1 MKTFRRCISL
11 LLLLFL
17 TTNSTTLR
25 GKPNRQRVE
34 SNFIQTQTYN
44 KPSLTD
50 ITKTLSS
57 TMSTMLNTGK
67 AVSSKLLSEAHHIET
82 FQSHKHHKEIH
93 LKLKTIRSELNTT
106 KEKLQ
111 KVIQHRDSLQVKLNQ
126 MRAKHNSTVQQL
138 THNLTTQVERFDN
151 LSIAA
156 NLTVDPINGSVVT
169 IPNVTIPIPAPHKL
183 VNRSDCEA
191 PCPCDDLGF
200 SLCECCGSSFPTA
213 IEAKQQAENTE
224 HLVTTTSVGLRSM
237 KHKAEK
243 LEKQCKSE
251 TSTVKDATHHLKML
265 QTALKE
271 AQQSLLEYQRINK
284 SNNANFH
291 GSKRGMASSDIQS
304 YIKSSK
310 HQVLIVDIKMNE
322 TQQKLNVA
330 TTVAHGTCK
339 QWKTAHQE
347 FSSAILLTRNAKVNQ
362 VRTELNAQL
371 DSEKRNVQHQ
381 KEAKILATKSM
392 NRFNLTMLPLLHT
405 MTSNI
410 QEEALNGVI
419 PASIFGLMETSKDI
433 QKGNMLDILNG
444 DCIVFDPHQKVNISI
459 LDLFLK
465 NVQESTLEIQ
475 NSIHSLDQSI
485 AKKSANEQSSRQ
497 QRASLHHLRT
507 VMSGNVVRT
516 NCKDWC
522 GPRIFQKGLDST
534 CAFIKCSGCDQ
545 CTGAHVS
552 SSGLMDIARNMS
564 DIAHQYQEGRLKDH
578 ELEQM
583 AELKHT
589 PFVEEPVPVVDVEDE
604 KDEDEDQ
611 KPTTKINNQ
620 TSSTTNTSTKPT
632 KPSTITIKLNM
643 PDVKAS
649 NFEQDANIEE
659 IDAIAG
665 IKYEEK
671 VPLQTKTN
679 KTNSSIPLAVPSA
692 PENIDVNATKKE
704 KQIQTEAQKIL
715 YSTPPLLIGQTWS
728 KLRKQGQADTSL
740 LKGVLDTVNHAL
752 KSTKINLDVAVHD
765 YCDALNHHVLLDL
778 ENNFIKEQFHNG
790 ALQKGRSNQSAPVM
804 ASKPVSA
811 LRQIVTDILLHSRNG
826 TNGST
831 NHFQTLKTEMNSN
844 SNSSSSKKTTDSIF
858 YMLVPTAMSS
868 NKEPLTDNN
877 VSTLISAKND
887 AMSTA
892 RGYVA
897 HYYREIRRLET
908 KTLML
913 MKAKENGWQTYSEE
927 ILLQHMHLNKR
938 HVPTTTDLVSAS
950 ITTASIAMDDLA
962 NALSEKMQATL
973 ADRTDDPQQSR
984 LVQEA
989 NQKYIRAKHQASIT
1003 EAKVIQNKQKVR
1015 TQLSTFVR
1023 SKIFTCAEKTQ
1034 KRFTKVI
1041 HARVALAHSRAMAAA
1056 RRAAEARAR
1065 LLRPKRNATFNNTTK
1080 NSTKKIKQE
1089 TIETVRET
1097 LVRLL
1102 RVALVDVMHA
1112 TNVTSRKAASERADE
1127 LQIRLSE
1134 MDELVN
1140 ARERVSNATATRASA
1155 GSKGN
1160 ETAIEAADY
1169 QIEKAL
1175 QHLSAVILKQRLRKN
1190 PIKPVH
1196 DPLEMMFM
1204 NKCMGNHTTL
1214 QLQNATRDMVTN
1226 TTVVSLH
1233 KLVVAKNNNKLQK
1246 RICRLKLQI
1255 KTQMNVLKKTTD
1267 AEDRTDIKNEIK
1279 ILAHKISLLTR
1290 TNIETSKIIL

>member
-1 MKTFRRCISL
+1 
-11 LLLLFL
+11 
-17 TTNSTTLR
+17 
-25 GKPNRQRVE
+25 
-34 SNFIQTQTYN
+34 
-44 KPSLTD
+44 
-50 ITKTLSS
+50 
-57 TMSTMLNTGK
+57 
-67 AVSSKLLSEAHHIET
+67 
-82 FQSHKHHKEIH
+82 
-93 LKLKTIRSELNTT
+93 
-106 KEKLQ
+106 
-111 KVIQHRDSLQVKLNQ
+111 
-126 MRAKHNSTVQQL
+126 
-138 THNLTTQVERFDN
+138 
-151 LSIAA
+151 
-156 NLTVDPINGSVVT
+156 
-169 IPNVTIPIPAPHKL
+169 
-183 VNRSDCEA
+183 
-191 PCPCDDLGF
+191 
-200 SLCECCGSSFPTA
+200 
-213 IEAKQQAENTE
+213 
-224 HLVTTTSVGLRSM
+224 
-237 KHKAEK
+237 
-243 LEKQCKSE
+243 
-251 TSTVKDATHHLKML
+251 
-265 QTALKE
+265 
-271 AQQSLLEYQRINK
+271 
-284 SNNANFH
+284 
-291 GSKRGMASSDIQS
+291 
-304 YIKSSK
+304 
-310 HQVLIVDIKMNE
+310 
-322 TQQKLNVA
+322 
-330 TTVAHGTCK
+330 
-339 QWKTAHQE
+339 
-347 FSSAILLTRNAKVNQ
+347 
-362 VRTELNAQL
+362 
-371 DSEKRNVQHQ
+371 
-381 KEAKILATKSM
+381 
-392 NRFNLTMLPLLHT
+392 
-405 MTSNI
+405 
-410 QEEALNGVI
+410 
-419 PASIFGLMETSKDI
+419 
-433 QKGNMLDILNG
+433 
-444 DCIVFDPHQKVNISI
+444 
-459 LDLFLK
+459 
-465 NVQESTLEIQ
+465 
-475 NSIHSLDQSI
+475 
-485 AKKSANEQSSRQ
+485 
-497 QRASLHHLRT
+497 
-507 VMSGNVVRT
+507 
-516 NCKDWC
+516 
-522 GPRIFQKGLDST
+522 
-534 CAFIKCSGCDQ
+534 
-545 CTGAHVS
+545 
-552 SSGLMDIARNMS
+552 
-564 DIAHQYQEGRLKDH
+564 
-578 ELEQM
+578 
-583 AELKHT
+583 
-589 PFVEEPVPVVDVEDE
+589 
-604 KDEDEDQ
+604 
-611 KPTTKINNQ
+611 
-620 TSSTTNTSTKPT
+620 
-632 KPSTITIKLNM
+632 
-643 PDVKAS
+643 
-649 NFEQDANIEE
+649 
-659 IDAIAG
+659 
-665 IKYEEK
+665 
-671 VPLQTKTN
+671 
-679 KTNSSIPLAVPSA
+679 
-692 PENIDVNATKKE
+692 
-704 KQIQTEAQKIL
+704 
-715 YSTPPLLIGQTWS
+715 
-728 KLRKQGQADTSL
+728 
-740 LKGVLDTVNHAL
+740 
-752 KSTKINLDVAVHD
+752 
-765 YCDALNHHVLLDL
+765 
-778 ENNFIKEQFHNG
+778 
-790 ALQKGRSNQSAPVM
+790 M

-831 NHFQTLKTEMNSN
+831 NHFQTLKTEMNL
-844 SNSSSSKKTTDSIF
+844 NSSSSKKTTDSIF

-877 VSTLISAKND
+877 VSTLISTKND

-1080 NSTKKIKQE
+1080 NITKKIKQE
-1089 TIETVRET
+1089 TVETVRET

-1160 ETAIEAADY
+1160 ETAIKAADY

-1226 TTVVSLH
+1226 TTVLSLH